1 MKKLQQILAATLGAC
16 ALAGGAAHA
25 GGELAVNTTAPALY
39 DFPVERVHAAVDLYR
54 EGGGQEEIAVSA
66 LSKLGEAARTELL
79 AMQHATKN
87 AGEAVAILE
96 ILNVCSETA
105 APVQSK
111 TEAAPPPRES
121 RSSAQR
127 THARPVQK
135 TRAATKSA
143 PAPQPARK
151 KSQPEIVIS
160 VTGMT
165 NPLMPWAT
173 RF

>member
-1 MKKLQQILAATLGAC
+1 MKKLQQFLAATLGAC
-16 ALAGGAAHA
+16 ALAGGAVHA

-79 AMQHATKN
+79 AMQHAAKN
-87 AGEAVAILE
+87 AGEAVAISE
-96 ILNVCSETA
+96 ILLVCPETA
-105 APVQSK
+105 ALMQPK
-111 TEAAPPPRES
+111 TEAMPPRG
-121 RSSAQR
+121 RQRSAQR
-127 THARPVQK
+127 THAKPVQK

-143 PAPQPARK
+143 PEPPPARK